1 MNARYCTLVAV
12 AAMVLCA
19 PTVQAAEYRWLNSWD
34 RNFPQTT
41 LLVEPYLK
49 AVEAASGGNI
59 KFLVSGPETVPSFEQ
74 LQPVASGAF
83 QFLFTH
89 GAYHFGTTPLG
100 AVVEALTGTAEQRK
114 ASGVFEAVDKHY
126 QKLGLKVIAWNM
138 SVDGAYNIVLRR
150 PPTAKGDLEGFKIR
164 GNPTYLGVLQM
175 LGASMVTMPPS
186 EIYTSLEKG
195 VVDGFCWPSYGMV
208 QSRLHEPAK
217 FFVRPAFGF
226 GTNPTIVNLAA
237 WNRMPAA
244 DRKILLD
251 EAAKSEERWFK
262 ESARLI
268 ADEEKALTSHGV
280 QRAQL
285 GEAQRAMLQ
294 RAWSDGL
301 WQLSAQ
307 KFKKEVE
314 EIRSIARAKGID

>member
-1 MNARYCTLVAV
+1 
-12 AAMVLCA
+12 
-19 PTVQAAEYRWLNSWD
+19 
-34 RNFPQTT
+34 
-41 LLVEPYLK
+41 
-49 AVEAASGGNI
+49 
-59 KFLVSGPETVPSFEQ
+59 
-74 LQPVASGAF
+74 VASGAF

-89 GAYHFGTTPLG
+89 GAYHFGTTPLA
-100 AVVEALTGTAEQRK
+100 AVVEALSGLPEQRRS
-114 ASGVFEAVDKHY
+114 SGVFEAVDKHY
-126 QKLGLKVIAWNM
+126 QKLGLKIIAWNM
-138 SVDGAYNIVLRR
+138 SIDGAYNIVLRKA
-150 PPTAKGDLEGFKIR
+150 PTAKGDLEGFKIR

-208 QSRLHEPAK
+208 QARFHEPAK
-217 FFVRPAFGF
+217 FYLRPAFGF
-226 GTNPTIVNLAA
+226 GTNPLLVNLAT
-237 WNRMPAA
+237 WNKLSEG

-251 EAAKSEERWFK
+251 EAARAEERWFK
-262 ESARLI
+262 DSARLI

-280 QRAQL
+280 QRVQMGDAQK
-285 GEAQRAMLQ
+285 AKLQ

-314 EIRSIARAKGID
+314 EIRALARARGID

>member
-1 MNARYCTLVAV
+1 MHARLSRLLAAAAV
-12 AAMVLCA
+12 ALCTA
-19 PTVQAAEYRWLNSWD
+19 SAQSAEYRWLNSWD
-34 RNFPQTT
+34 RSFPQTT

-49 AVEAASGGNI
+49 AVEAASGGKI
-59 KFLVSGPETVPSFEQ
+59 KFLVSGPETVPAFEQ
-74 LQPVASGAF
+74 LQPVSSGAF

-89 GAYHFGTTPLG
+89 GAYHFGTTPLA
-100 AVVEALTGTAEQRK
+100 AVVEALTGTPEQRR

-186 EIYTSLEKG
+186 EIYTALEKG

-208 QSRLHEPAK
+208 QARFHEPAK
-217 FFVRPAFGF
+217 YFLRPAFGF

-237 WNRMPAA
+237 WNRLSAA
-244 DRKILLD
+244 ERKILLD
-251 EAAKSEERWFK
+251 EAAKAEDRWFK
-262 ESARLI
+262 DSARLI
-268 ADEEKALTSHGV
+268 ADEEKALASHGV
-280 QRAQL
+280 QRAQM
-285 GEAQRAMLQ
+285 GEAQRAKLQ

-307 KFKKEVE
+307 KFKKDVE